1 MDSNSNE
8 IWRDVVGYEGLY
20 KVSTEGNI
28 KSIRRNKL
36 LSPDTGRNGYKRVSL
51 YKNKTIKHY
60 SVHRLVAQA
69 FIPNPNNLPQ
79 VNHKDEDKSNNC
91 VSNLEWI
98 THKDNCIYGTRLERM
113 SKTRS
118 KPIIQLSLEGDFIRE
133 WNSTREAAKFI
144 GCFRQNINNCL
155 RGVTKTAYGY
165 KWKYNDGIQIKRN
178 INN

>member
-1 MDSNSNE
+1 MENNSNE
-8 IWRDVVGYEGLY
+8 IWRDIAGYEGLY

-28 KSIRRNKL
+28 KSIKRNKL
-36 LSPDTGRNGYKRVSL
+36 LSLYTNHGGYKKVDL
-51 YKNKTIKHY
+51 CKNNTRKHY

-69 FIPNPNNLPQ
+69 FIPNPDNLPQ

-118 KPIIQLSLEGDFIRE
+118 KPIIQLSLDGTFIRE
-133 WNSTREAAKFI
+133 WDSTREAAKFI

-165 KWKYNDGIQIKRN
+165 KWRYA
-178 INN
+178 